1 MHLEEDGIGGV
12 DPIVEVGSHIPSM
25 SAFSFLAFSTFPVTL
40 GFEGWQ
46 QGEWSG

>member
-12 DPIVEVGSHIPSM
+12 DPIVDVGSHIPSM
-25 SAFSFLAFSTFPVTL
+25 SAFSAFSTFPVTL